1 MYDEAPFLRANDDG
15 SERLIRST
23 KRNVSAKSQAEH
35 MVAYEMRGRVRTASV
50 EVALGPSGADGLEAA
65 LGTSGADDIAAVA
78 MSEPDNE
85 RKFRQV
91 SEAGEL

>member
-1 MYDEAPFLRANDDG
+1 
-15 SERLIRST
+15 
-23 KRNVSAKSQAEH
+23 
-35 MVAYEMRGRVRTASV
+35 MRGRMRTATSK
-50 EVALGPSGADGLEAA
+50 VALGTSGADGLEAA
-65 LGTSGADDIAAVA
+65 LGSSGADDIAAVA

>member
-35 MVAYEMRGRVRTASV
+35 MVAYEMRGRVRMATSK
-50 EVALGPSGADGLEAA
+50 VALGPYGADGLEAA
-65 LGTSGADDIAAVA
+65 LGSSGADDIAVVA
-78 MSEPDNE
+78 MSESDNQ
-85 RKFRQV
+85 RNFRQV